1 MLKTF
6 HIVKSG
12 QGVYM
17 YMLVFSNV
25 GFMGMPILQ
34 AVCGENGST
43 AVFYAVAFNIFSL
56 ITISLGL
63 LLCISIYG

>member
-1 MLKTF
+1 
-6 HIVKSG
+6 
-12 QGVYM
+12 M
-17 YMLVFSNV
+17 YMLVFSNL

-56 ITISLGL
+56 ITIPLEL